1 MGPRAWEH
9 LDACKSGF
17 GVRASLRGR
26 AFQGLGIVQVRFFL
40 VQRKGDLSDHQD
52 LGVLALD
59 ACLP

>member
-26 AFQGLGIVQVRFFL
+26 AFQGLGIVQVRFFFGTEEGGP
-40 VQRKGDLSDHQD
+40 Q
-52 LGVLALD
+52 
-59 ACLP
+59 